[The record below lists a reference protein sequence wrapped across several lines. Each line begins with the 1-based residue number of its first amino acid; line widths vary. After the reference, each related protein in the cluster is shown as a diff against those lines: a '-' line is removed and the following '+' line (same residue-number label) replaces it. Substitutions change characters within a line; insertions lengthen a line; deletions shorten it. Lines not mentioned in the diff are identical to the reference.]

1 MRNKKLQ
8 GQTLFQVCEQ
18 KQNGL
23 KIKDAGRKSPR
34 KSEFLTNQTF
44 ISLSQASDLF
54 IGLKHIWHGP
64 LKTGGPPSDFWKS

>member
-1 MRNKKLQ
+1 MRNKKLH

-34 KSEFLTNQTF
+34 KSEFLTNQPF
-44 ISLSQASDLF
+44 ISGQASDLV
-54 IGLKHIWHGP
+54 IGLKHIWHGL
-64 LKTGGPPSDFWKS
+64 LKTGGLPSDFWKS